1 MARIKAKNTTVRY
14 NREYVYNPTSKNSSL
29 VELPALA
36 RSYTTQAE
44 PIVDAAT
51 PELRAYGNASGTVTL
66 SVVHDYPSED
76 EAFAESLR
84 LAAFYDSNP
93 TGELL
98 MQVGSTA
105 FIWQAGVESVEL
117 RPELMPGSV
126 RLTVTVSF
134 VLGAKKE

>member
-14 NREYVYNPTSKNSSL
+14 NREWVYNPARTNSSL

-44 PIVDAAT
+44 PIVDAAN

-66 SVVHDYPSED
+66 SVVHDYTSED
-76 EAFAESLR
+76 EAFEETLR
-84 LAAFYDSNP
+84 LAAFYDANP

-98 MQVGSTA
+98 MQVGGAS
-105 FIWQAGVESVEL
+105 IMWQAGVESVEL

>member
-1 MARIKAKNTTVRY
+1 MTRVKPQNTTVRY
-14 NREYVYNPTSKNSSL
+14 NREYVYNPARRNSSL

-44 PIVDAAT
+44 PIVDSENPA
-51 PELRAYGNASGTVTL
+51 LRSYGNASGSIAL
-66 SVVHDYPSED
+66 SVVHDYTSED
-76 EAFAESLR
+76 EAFAETLR
-84 LAAFYDSNP
+84 LAAFYDANP

-98 MQVGSTA
+98 MQVENTSLV
-105 FIWQAGVESVEL
+105 WKAGVESVEF

-134 VLGAKKE
+134 ILGAKKE